1 MIASF
6 TELCTYVYVVID
18 DLYQALI
25 APQDRRPGPRST
37 CSESEV
43 ITLTLVAELT
53 GQDEEGP
60 FLAYVRRNH
69 PTLFPLLPE
78 RSRYNRRRR
87 RLTAVTNR
95 LRVALLQRLLRR
107 LDASERRLC
116 LIDSLPVP
124 VVGFA
129 HARGSHRWYGE
140 AAYGYNA
147 AKKQTFYGFKLH
159 LLATQSGLVLDF
171 ALVPAN
177 RVDGALTAQL
187 LSQTAHL
194 VVLGDKAYLNAPL
207 QAELARQHAVTLLTP
222 PRANQTQDPAAPPHP
237 LTPLLSSLRQ
247 AIETLN
253 AQLAE
258 QFQVERNRAKS
269 VPGLCARIQAK
280 LTAHTLGVYLNEWLG
295 QPCRALAALNLI

>member
-6 TELCTYVYVVID
+6 AEMCTYVYVVID
-18 DLYQALI
+18 DLYQTVI
-25 APQDRRPGPRST
+25 APHDHRPGPRGA
-37 CSESEV
+37 CSESEI

-78 RSRYNRRRR
+78 RTRYNRRRR
-87 RLTAVTNR
+87 RLSAVTNR
-95 LRVALLQRLLRR
+95 LRLALLQQVLRR
-107 LDASERRLC
+107 WDATERALC
-116 LIDSLPVP
+116 VIDSLPVP
-124 VVGFA
+124 VVGFV

-140 AAYGYNA
+140 AAYGHNA

-159 LLATQSGLVLDF
+159 LLATQTGLVLDF

-177 RVDGALTAQL
+177 RTDGDLAEQL
-187 LSQTAHL
+187 LIETARL
-194 VVLGDKAYLNAPL
+194 LVLGDKAYLNASL
-207 QAELARQHAVTLLTP
+207 QHLLAQRNEVTVLTP
-222 PRANQTQDPAAPPHP
+222 RRANQPADPHPHP

-253 AQLAE
+253 AQLAG
-258 QFQVERNRAKS
+258 QFQIERNRAKS
-269 VPGLCARIQAK
+269 VPGLCARVQAK
-280 LTAHTLGVYLNEWLG
+280 LTAHTIGIYLNEWLG
-295 QPCRALAALNLI
+295 QPARALAALNLI